1 METKTFASDNQTVG
15 KVKLQYVRVSDDT
28 QLRLTVSNGTIT
40 SADNKNK
47 FYNLASN
54 GTVDAATETGTAEY
68 VVTSDAGAAVDA
80 VVKMQLRLVKQLSTT
95 EGLFVVVNK

>member
-40 SADNKNK
+40 SADRIKHFK
-47 FYNLASN
+47 
-54 GTVDAATETGTAEY
+54 EY
-68 VVTSDAGAAVDA
+68 Y
-80 VVKMQLRLVKQLSTT
+80 KLLS
-95 EGLFVVVNK
+95 